1 MKELKERIK
10 TALEAGHI
18 TEADAREILRM
29 AMRMELTKSDKEYA
43 KKHGLSYG
51 EMRDF
56 KEDQIREEE
65 MMVTWY
71 QMKEKERKDFEDS
84 PQAIYPAW

>member
-1 MKELKERIK
+1 MKLWIGTLNLTRRIK
-10 TALEAGHI
+10 
-18 TEADAREILRM
+18 RELYYNNSMTI
-29 AMRMELTKSDKEYA
+29 ELTDSDKEYA
-43 KKHGLSYG
+43 KRHGLSYG

-71 QMKEKERKDFEDS
+71 QMKEKERKDFENS
-84 PQAIYPAW
+84 PQAIYAAW

>member
-1 MKELKERIK
+1 ME
-10 TALEAGHI
+10 
-18 TEADAREILRM
+18 
-29 AMRMELTKSDKEYA
+29 MELTDSDKEFA
-43 KKHGLSYG
+43 NKHGLSYKD
-51 EMRDF
+51 MRAF

-71 QMKEKERKDFEDS
+71 QMKEKERKDFENS

>member
-1 MKELKERIK
+1 MRNLIRRAKKEHRYNNSMTI
-10 TALEAGHI
+10 
-18 TEADAREILRM
+18 
-29 AMRMELTKSDKEYA
+29 ELTDSDKEYA

-71 QMKEKERKDFEDS
+71 QMKEKERKDFENS
-84 PQAIYPAW
+84 PQAIYAAW